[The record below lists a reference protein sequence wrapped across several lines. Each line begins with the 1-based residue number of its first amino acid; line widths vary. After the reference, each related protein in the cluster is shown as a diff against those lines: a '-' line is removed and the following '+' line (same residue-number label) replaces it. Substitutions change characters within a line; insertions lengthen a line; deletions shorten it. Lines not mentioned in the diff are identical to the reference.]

1 VLLLKKLHVRENE
14 TLPLK
19 LQKEVQ
25 PQGEESALPPVRK
38 QVALR
43 EKLLREKLPLREAVL
58 REKLLREKAALRE
71 RHLRERL
78 PLRNEEGNQS
88 FRLKNLFLF
97 FLITTNGSCTPVSK
111 TNISKFEFRNIINL
125 TPGSY

>member
-25 PQGEESALPPVRK
+25 PQGEESALPVRK
-38 QVALR
+38 AALR
-43 EKLLREKLPLREAVL
+43 EKLLREKLPLREAAL

-71 RHLRERL
+71 KHLREKVALREKHL
-78 PLRNEEGNQS
+78 REKAVLRNEKDKQS
-88 FRLKNLFLF
+88 LTLIAPFLF
-97 FLITTNGSCTPVSK
+97 F
-111 TNISKFEFRNIINL
+111 
-125 TPGSY
+125 

>member
-1 VLLLKKLHVRENE
+1 VLLLKRLHVREKE

-25 PQGEESALPPVRK
+25 LQGEESALPLVRK
-38 QVALR
+38 AALR
-43 EKLLREKLPLREAVL
+43 EKLLREKLPLREAAL

-97 FLITTNGSCTPVSK
+97 F
-111 TNISKFEFRNIINL
+111 
-125 TPGSY
+125 

>member
-25 PQGEESALPPVRK
+25 PQGEESVLPVVRRK
-38 QVALR
+38 VALR
-43 EKLLREKLPLREAVL
+43 ERHLRERLPLRERHL
-58 REKLLREKAALRE
+58 RERLPLRE

-88 FRLKNLFLF
+88 FRLKNLFFIF
-97 FLITTNGSCTPVSK
+97 FN
-111 TNISKFEFRNIINL
+111 
-125 TPGSY
+125 Y

>member
-25 PQGEESALPPVRK
+25 PQGEESALPPVVVRRE
-38 QVALR
+38 VSLR
-43 EKLLREKLPLREAVL
+43 ERHLRERLPLRE
-58 REKLLREKAALRE
+58 RHLREKAALRE

-97 FLITTNGSCTPVSK
+97 FLITTNGGCTPVSK
-111 TNISKFEFRNIINL
+111 TNVSKFEFRNIINL

>member
-25 PQGEESALPPVRK
+25 PQGEESALPPVVRK
-38 QVALR
+38 AALR
-43 EKLLREKLPLREAVL
+43 EKLLRERLPLREAALREKLL

-78 PLRNEEGNQS
+78 PLRDEEGNQ
-88 FRLKNLFLF
+88 
-97 FLITTNGSCTPVSK
+97 
-111 TNISKFEFRNIINL
+111 
-125 TPGSY
+125 